1 MKCNFFRNL
10 IWLNY
15 FLVNNIIKVFMI
27 FNVLLVLVLEV
38 FNLVC
43 SLVNDF

>member
-1 MKCNFFRNL
+1 MKCYFFRNL

-27 FNVLLVLVLEV
+27 FNVLLELVLEV

>member
-1 MKCNFFRNL
+1 MKSNFFRNL

-27 FNVLLVLVLEV
+27 FNVLLELVLEV